1 MKKQKYVL
9 NFLLIIGLTV
19 LVLWLA
25 LKDNYEEVLGA
36 ISQMNGLFLAVILSW
51 GILYTVV
58 WGFVYFVL
66 GKKYVS
72 NYSLWKGIVVAFTG
86 TFFSGI
92 TPSST
97 GGQFAQAYILKKQ
110 GIKVSD
116 GASLLWADFI
126 IYQTTMMIYVT
137 VLFLLKYQYYVS
149 QSAWFNLIM
158 LGYVINAIVIIALY
172 TMALFPNVYVTLSG
186 AIIKVLARLRI
197 IKDPQKKMDSLMLQM
212 KSFTVEIKALSKDKK
227 RILLCALINV
237 LRLTLLYSQPF
248 LVAWG
253 LGIEL
258 PLATVI
264 DVIALSSF
272 VTIANSFIPIP
283 GASGGTEFV
292 FSLLFYS
299 LMKNLTSAVMVLWRF
314 STYHIVLFFGGLL
327 FMIEKSR
334 FERKENQLRDGSI
347 SVFDKE
353 A

>member
-237 LRLTLLYSQPF
+237 VRLTLLYSQPF